1 MMGVAPEHVSDLE
14 TLKEEVYCQK
24 KVNTLAI
31 ARKALRYGDIRF
43 PEMTALVLAAGLS
56 TFGLAINSKETLI
69 GAMIV
74 SPFGLPIVKVAFA
87 VVDSRGPLQYGS
99 SSFQAC
105 CLGFLLNTFIC
116 WAIGFI
122 GCWILMFRKCDEIN
136 KWPTEEMDC
145 RTTRKNFEFLFYIG
159 LFCGAVIANATVD
172 YYRHLEF
179 VVSGVGAAIAVA
191 LLPPLCNTG
200 MFYALY
206 LNEKYKL
213 PFTGYQHMQCG
224 EEKVR
229 HTPEAFREVKQKA
242 INSTILT
249 CVNVLG
255 MFIAAVG
262 WFHFS
267 LQDEWT
273 CEKKRRSTSVL
284 SELLSGRSTAAGLGS
299 GSHAGTIDVSWVR

>member
-1 MMGVAPEHVSDLE
+1 
-14 TLKEEVYCQK
+14 
-24 KVNTLAI
+24 
-31 ARKALRYGDIRF
+31 
-43 PEMTALVLAAGLS
+43 
-56 TFGLAINSKETLI
+56 
-69 GAMIV
+69 
-74 SPFGLPIVKVAFA
+74 
-87 VVDSRGPLQYGS
+87 
-99 SSFQAC
+99 
-105 CLGFLLNTFIC
+105 
-116 WAIGFI
+116 
-122 GCWILMFRKCDEIN
+122 MFRKCDEIN

-229 HTPEAFREVKQKA
+229 HTPEAFREVKKKA

-262 WFHFS
+262 WFYFS
-267 LQDEWT
+267 LQDEWA